1 MQQYILTSGFYNPYS
16 MKITLNHLYLNN
28 DLKEFIKIG
37 NYNKNINKLSLDLLK
52 IIKEFIVD
60 LFGLVLIK
68 NTTDKIFLNEFPD
81 NIKIKKEGIE
91 IDGNLHKFHNLNL
104 NICGKYINIY
114 DNLSNK
120 EIFKLPNTAIQRI
133 DPDLSMQDCKKF
145 IIYKDNTIKLKM
157 STYNNRT
164 IDILDIFL
172 YSDVQFEYIDDNITI
187 IFNSKTYDLKL
198 IKMDYCESYNRINL
212 CVSSGISLFLMTLI
226 GYTI

>member
-37 NYNKNINKLSLDLLK
+37 NFNKNINKLSLDLLK

-68 NTTDKIFLNEFPD
+68 NTTDKIFLNELSD
-81 NIKIKKEGIE
+81 NIKVNKQGIE
-91 IDGNLHKFHNLNL
+91 KDDNLHIFHNLNL

-114 DNLSNK
+114 DNLCKK
-120 EIFKLPNTAIQRI
+120 EIFKLPDIAIQRI
-133 DPDLSMQDCKKF
+133 DPDLSMQDCKKS
-145 IIYKDNTIKLKM
+145 IIYKNNTIKLKM
-157 STYNNRT
+157 STYNNRV

-172 YSDVQFEYIDDNITI
+172 YSDVQLEYIDDNITI
-187 IFNSKTYDLKL
+187 IFNSRTYDLKL
-198 IKMDYCESYNRINL
+198 IKMEYCESNDRINL